1 MRAILLVALATAS
14 ILASAMA
21 ARQADAAMVLSGR
34 AGSVA
39 QVQPV
44 TNVCGCEWLRARA
57 DAARGEASKRHFRSR
72 PDLTSSLP
80 RPAAPPAK
88 ARLSGPPG

>member
-1 MRAILLVALATAS
+1 
-14 ILASAMA
+14 MA

-44 TNVCGCEWLRARA
+44 TNVCGANGCARVQTQ
-57 DAARGEASKRHFRSR
+57 RVVKHQKGTFV
-72 PDLTSSLP
+72 
-80 RPAAPPAK
+80 
-88 ARLSGPPG
+88 PGRT

>member
-21 ARQADAAMVLSGR
+21 ARQADAAMGGR

>member
-34 AGSVA
+34 AGSAA

-44 TNVCGCEWLRARA
+44 TNVCGANGCARVQTQ
-57 DAARGEASKRHFRSR
+57 RVVKHQKGTFV
-72 PDLTSSLP
+72 
-80 RPAAPPAK
+80 
-88 ARLSGPPG
+88 PGRT